1 MSQFDPTTFLDTEF
15 DDPNEKRPPL
25 PVENPSHPLGYYLAQ
40 IGSPEPK
47 TGEKDGKPWMSIS
60 LPLTIEISQQLQD
73 SLKLPEKL
81 RLTDRVFIDMTE
93 QGTIDN
99 APGKNRGQRMYR
111 EATGMNAK
119 GVPFSWRKLEGRT
132 VAIKMKH
139 EIYQGTIQERVDG
152 VFKA

>member
-1 MSQFDPTTFLDTEF
+1 MSIFDPTTFMDAEF
-15 DDPNEKRPPL
+15 DEPNEKRPPL

-40 IGSPEPK
+40 IGAPEPK
-47 TGEKDGKPWMSIS
+47 TGEKDGKPWMSIA
-60 LPLTIEISQQLQD
+60 LPLTLEISQQLQD
-73 SLKLPEKL
+73 SLKLPPTL

-99 APGKNRGQRMYR
+99 APGRNRGQRMYR

-139 EIYQGTIQERVDG
+139 DIYQGAIQERVDG

>member
-1 MSQFDPTTFLDTEF
+1 MSQFDPLAFLEAEF
-15 DDPNEKRPPL
+15 DEPNEKRPPL
-25 PVENPSHPLGYYLAQ
+25 PVDNPAHPNGYYLAT
-40 IGSPEPK
+40 IGAPEPK
-47 TGEKDGKPWMSIS
+47 TGDKDGKPWMSIS
-60 LPLTIEISQQLQD
+60 LPLTLDIPQQLQD
-73 SLKLPEKL
+73 SMKLPPTL
-81 RLTDRVFIDMTE
+81 RLTDRVFIDLTE

-99 APGKNRGQRMYR
+99 APGRNRGQRMYR

-139 EIYQGTIQERVDG
+139 DLYQGNIQERVDG

>member
-1 MSQFDPTTFLDTEF
+1 MTQFDPTTFLDAEF
-15 DDPNEKRPPL
+15 DEPNEKRPPL
-25 PVENPSHPLGYYLAQ
+25 PVDNPAHPNGYYLAT

-47 TGEKDGKPWMSIS
+47 LGEKDGKPWMSVS
-60 LPLTIEISQQLQD
+60 LPLTLDIPPQLQD
-73 SLKLPEKL
+73 SMKLPANLK
-81 RLTDRVFIDMTE
+81 LTDRVFIDLTE

-99 APGKNRGQRMYR
+99 APGRNRGQRMYR

-132 VAIKMKH
+132 VAIKLKH
-139 EIYQGTIQERVDG
+139 DLYQGNIQERIDG